1 MKRREKFEAFSRN
14 RKTDGSGA
22 CSLRSRAARGTRI
35 DGVEG
40 SEHAFKKYFAA
51 AAHVEFG

>member
-22 CSLRSRAARGTRI
+22 CWLRSRAARGTRI

-51 AAHVEFG
+51 HEEFG